1 MNRRKL
7 GGEMEKLAA
16 ETLRKAGYRILQSNY
31 RCPAGEID
39 LIARHGKYLVFVE
52 VKYRSTGESGLPEE
66 AVDVRK
72 QRVISRAALYYLA
85 EHGMG
90 EDTPCRFDVAAI
102 SLQGVQVYE
111 NAFDFQNPFCR

>member
-1 MNRRKL
+1 MNKRKL

-52 VKYRSTGESGLPEE
+52 VKYRSTGESGQPCGALLSGRTRDGRGYSLP
-66 AVDVRK
+66 V
-72 QRVISRAALYYLA
+72 
-85 EHGMG
+85 
-90 EDTPCRFDVAAI
+90 
-102 SLQGVQVYE
+102 
-111 NAFDFQNPFCR
+111 

>member
-1 MNRRKL
+1 M
-7 GGEMEKLAA
+7 
-16 ETLRKAGYRILQSNY
+16 
-31 RCPAGEID
+31 
-39 LIARHGKYLVFVE
+39 
-52 VKYRSTGESGLPEE
+52 
-66 AVDVRK
+66 DVRK

-111 NAFDFQNPFCR
+111 NAFDFQNPFGR